1 MTTTETGKP
10 AGPFRLVTV
19 NSSAER
25 AKKLCGRLCEEMRA
39 THHID
44 HVANTTSI
52 EGVRAMVEEHKP
64 NLMFTASMWTP
75 EEAAQAISIAREIV
89 PDIKVM
95 SLPKGLQ
102 VEKGPE
108 GVIEYGKA
116 HLPAI
121 LDS

>member
-1 MTTTETGKP
+1 MLNK
-10 AGPFRLVTV
+10 AGL
-19 NSSAER
+19 SQ
-25 AKKLCGRLCEEMRA
+25 
-39 THHID
+39 
-44 HVANTTSI
+44 
-52 EGVRAMVEEHKP
+52 
-64 NLMFTASMWTP
+64 FTASMWTP
-75 EEAAQAISIAREIV
+75 EEAAQAVSIAREIV

-108 GVIEYGKA
+108 GVIEYGMA

>member
-1 MTTTETGKP
+1 MATTEKAKP
-10 AGPFRLVTV
+10 AGPFKLVTV
-19 NSSAER
+19 NSSPDR
-25 AKKLCGRLCEEMRA
+25 AKKLCGRLVEEMRA

-44 HVANTTSI
+44 YVANTTSI
-52 EGVRAMVEEHKP
+52 DGVRAMVEEHKP

-75 EEAAQAISIAREIV
+75 EEAAQAVSVAREIV

>member
-1 MTTTETGKP
+1 
-10 AGPFRLVTV
+10 
-19 NSSAER
+19 
-25 AKKLCGRLCEEMRA
+25 
-39 THHID
+39 
-44 HVANTTSI
+44 
-52 EGVRAMVEEHKP
+52 MVEEHKP
-64 NLMFTASMWTP
+64 NLMVRSPISPRSQVKAEQGPSLFQFTASMWTP